1 MKTISATD
9 AQSHL
14 AVLLDQVI
22 SEREPVIITRPGRPS
37 AALLPAA
44 ELDALLTTI
53 HLLRSPANAERL
65 LAALERATSRD
76 ASPKAAPSD

>member
-9 AQSHL
+9 AQSQM
-14 AVLLDQVI
+14 AALLDQVT
-22 SEREPVIITRPGRPS
+22 SEREPVVITRPGRPS
-37 AALLPAA
+37 VALLPTA

-65 LAALERATSRD
+65 LTALERATSRGI
-76 ASPKAAPSD
+76 APKAATPD